1 MRKIG
6 WKKGKKCGWKIIGW
20 AAAWAVALAG
30 CGINEDTEGNLAG
43 EEKVYVMEGDP
54 IEERVYA
61 MEGDHV
67 EERVYVMEGDPIEE
81 GIAGGESN
89 GMEEKDVGGNP
100 MESEAPINAGQAAE
114 EPEIVEAEWGEY
126 FAGLNGAAVVYDAS
140 NRQYMIYNS
149 ELASTRRYPCST
161 FKIISSLIAL
171 EEGIMEPDDSV
182 RTWSGEVFWNE
193 NWNKNMEFNEAFSTS
208 CVWYFRQVIDEIG
221 KERMQ
226 EGLDKL
232 DYGNCDIS
240 DWEGRQNT
248 NNSNRA
254 LTGFWIESSLKIAPK
269 EQVDVMECIFG
280 GNSVYSEKTKEELK
294 EVMLVAPKEETGIS
308 IYGKTGMGKAGGVV
322 VDAWFTGFA
331 ERAEGNLYFCIYLG
345 RTEDADV
352 TSSKAKEIAVQM
364 ISDRV
369 R

>member
-43 EEKVYVMEGDP
+43 EERVYVMEGDP

-61 MEGDHV
+61 MEGDPV

-100 MESEAPINAGQAAE
+100 MEPEALINAGQAAE

-149 ELASTRRYPCST
+149 ELASTRRSPCST

-280 GNSVYSEKTKEELK
+280 GNSD
-294 EVMLVAPKEETGIS
+294 
-308 IYGKTGMGKAGGVV
+308 VV
-322 VDAWFTGFA
+322 SF
-331 ERAEGNLYFCIYLG
+331 
-345 RTEDADV
+345 
-352 TSSKAKEIAVQM
+352 
-364 ISDRV
+364 
-369 R
+369 